1 VAARVQYEHNK
12 ALHTS
17 RESPTPAKHASA
29 WTRFHGHWITT
40 GIASLG
46 KGGPRLNLLS
56 PKPPAQPLPRNA
68 VHIRVTAALCPA
80 RGREPPKAAWAI
92 AVEDLDE
99 RGHTTERMSAAGAI
113 AAAATHGP
121 GHPDCQAACHT
132 WQTAHQVAVAKGL
145 IGAAQ
150 HRRRRRPIVLTV
162 HNVTTARDLRS
173 PQATRPPRRT
183 SHQHLAR
190 NNFSTLQRLNAQ
202 PGVTVALRVDAGPP
216 PARLQ
221 HAAEQ
226 AAHLGDLRSM
236 HPAGP
241 TSHASAQWDE
251 LRVWDPGD

>member
-1 VAARVQYEHNK
+1 MAEEA
-12 ALHTS
+12 
-17 RESPTPAKHASA
+17 P
-29 WTRFHGHWITT
+29 
-40 GIASLG
+40 
-46 KGGPRLNLLS
+46 
-56 PKPPAQPLPRNA
+56 
-68 VHIRVTAALCPA
+68 
-80 RGREPPKAAWAI
+80 
-92 AVEDLDE
+92 
-99 RGHTTERMSAAGAI
+99 
-113 AAAATHGP
+113 
-121 GHPDCQAACHT
+121 
-132 WQTAHQVAVAKGL
+132 
-145 IGAAQ
+145 
-150 HRRRRRPIVLTV
+150 PIVLTV